1 MDSLVVVANV
11 IGIFILL
18 VIVLRKQLTKNA
30 ELSQNP
36 LSQDPPKNP
45 IRAKIDFD
53 NLFLNEK
60 IIPTDLYVFGEEVI
74 SAITNFIRS
83 ISSTALDL
91 HPIFD
96 HMLIEQGGTYKY
108 WTIANYSNISIW
120 VRIFCTDK
128 KGILIFDFSGQK
140 SIFSDFNFEGEKTL
154 LSSTYYMDDTCFN
167 KRILKFS
174 KEDLFNQREQP
185 VLINVGLVDVR
196 PLSAYI
202 FGGEDKI
209 KYETSYYDYF
219 FFMDYLIKVDKTLGD
234 LKEKIEIV
242 KEFYLREK
250 EFGRI
255 HFEESWKKTMEELKE
270 KAKEYEEENKQHRIP
285 VNVKREVW
293 RRDGGRCSRCGSGER
308 LEFDHIIP
316 YSKGGSNTARNIEL
330 LCQDCN
336 RKKSN
341 AI

>member
-18 VIVLRKQLTKNA
+18 VIVLRKQLTENA

-36 LSQDPPKNP
+36 LPQEQAPVPQDPPKNP

-53 NLFLNEK
+53 NLFYKEK

-96 HMLIEQGGTYKY
+96 HMLIEQGGAYKD

-140 SIFSDFNFEGEKTL
+140 SIFSDFNFEGEKTV

-196 PLSAYI
+196 LATRDI
-202 FGGEDKI
+202 FATSFGEDKI

-255 HFEESWKKTMEELKE
+255 HFEESWKKTMEELEE
-270 KAKEYEEENKQHRIP
+270 KAKEYEEENKQRRIP
-285 VNVKREVW
+285 ENVNREVW
-293 RRDGGRCSRCGSGER
+293 R
-308 LEFDHIIP
+308 
-316 YSKGGSNTARNIEL
+316 
-330 LCQDCN
+330 
-336 RKKSN
+336 
-341 AI
+341 